1 MKFRNCVAYLLLLAG
16 LLCAGAGF
24 AQTTAFTYQGRL
36 TDNGAP
42 ASGNYDLRFT
52 TYDAL
57 AAGNLVAGPL
67 TNQLVMVT
75 NGLFTVSLDFGNS
88 FDGSDR
94 WLEIGVRPGGSNT
107 VPFTALIPRQAITP
121 TPYALLAQTVP
132 AGGIQGTVADTNLS
146 ANVARL
152 NQQQTYTA
160 PIDLNVDGGSV
171 PLTVT
176 GDPNNPANLLEI
188 TAPAN
193 TNVLVV
199 NAQGFLGINTT
210 NPTAMLTI
218 NANNGYNV
226 VSEFLSPSV
235 GWPGNSTF
243 HFDVNTT
250 PQSYQYHG
258 TNFNFEKQFCFWF
271 NRDNVGQRQSPD
283 EPMFG
288 NSLETDWID
297 PDSGERQVEYYL
309 SYVSPGGEWSGRP
322 EGWVMRKNYLSKV
335 FLADNWGIYDANNN
349 TLLTV
354 GDGSGRTIAT
364 GQFGGVGSASMH
376 LYGLLNIHTN
386 AQNSGGL
393 SLSGGVL
400 NIADTTG
407 TNYTSIFQSPPGNQN
422 GLVISSAYPAQ
433 NLTIQGFGQMTI
445 NQTAVLQPLGVT
457 TNVPLLLQGY
467 NGQNTNLLEVRDYAY
482 NLKAA
487 IDQNGNLFASG
498 ISGISGLVT
507 NNYPGAAFTT
517 PFSLNSPNHNNI
529 VQFFSN
535 DDGKVFEDFNG
546 YLRIGGNGYL
556 MLKSG
561 SSAVFNGPTGSTYF
575 GQEIYGGNFFEINNE
590 VNSVMRI
597 RGFSKV
603 MPVTPLH
610 INGGFGDMAS
620 NAVALTVT
628 APVNASA
635 DLQQWQSSGGGT
647 LARVDKQGNGYFAN
661 FRAGVTNIADMDTN
675 VVVTFSLPL
684 SSTNYSVV
692 VTPEFNTGGATW
704 WVDTKTTN
712 GFNFNLSAGVAG
724 GGNVSWQAV
733 LGQ

>member
-1 MKFRNCVAYLLLLAG
+1 MKFRNCVAYLMLVAG
-16 LLCAGAGF
+16 LLCGVGVGF

-42 ASGNYDLRFT
+42 ASGTYDLRFT

-67 TNQLVMVT
+67 TNQLVTVT
-75 NGLFTVSLDFGNS
+75 NGLFTVQLDFGNA

-94 WLEIGVRPGGSNT
+94 WLELGVRPGGSNDI
-107 VPFTALIPRQAITP
+107 PFTALNPRQQVTP
-121 TPYALLAQTVP
+121 TPYALFAQSAGAVNGNSVVASNSTTLGGTIQFAGNSAAPGYVWVATDANGTGQWQP
-132 AGGIQGTVADTNLS
+132 APNASNFTNAQLYGLTRYLIPGQNQFTYYKTAYTNPIYAADWTFDNIVAPNSL
-146 ANVARL
+146 
-152 NQQQTYTA
+152 
-160 PIDLNVDGGSV
+160 
-171 PLTVT
+171 
-176 GDPNNPANLLEI
+176 GDPQDDNTWHWGFNRTGGGVPQ
-188 TAPAN
+188 N
-193 TNVLVV
+193 TNAPSFVQSFESAWQNYPGLT
-199 NAQGFLGINTT
+199 QSEWWWGWSSPNTQ
-210 NPTAMLTI
+210 
-218 NANNGYNV
+218 
-226 VSEFLSPSV
+226 
-235 GWPGNSTF
+235 W
-243 HFDVNTT
+243 
-250 PQSYQYHG
+250 G
-258 TNFNFEKQFCFWF
+258 TNFSWRPFGMDFYWDTTTKEFRGSDMSW
-271 NRDNVGQRQSPD
+271 NVGSINIGNPLQSSYPIT
-283 EPMFG
+283 FG
-288 NSLETDWID
+288 TSSTEKKGTMEIYGSITTHTNGADL
-297 PDSGERQVEYYL
+297 
-309 SYVSPGGEWSGRP
+309 GGISIIG
-322 EGWVMRKNYLSKV
+322 
-335 FLADNWGIYDANNN
+335 
-349 TLLTV
+349 
-354 GDGSGRTIAT
+354 GS
-364 GQFGGVGSASMH
+364 
-376 LYGLLNIHTN
+376 LNI
-386 AQNSGGL
+386 
-393 SLSGGVL
+393 V
-400 NIADTTG
+400 DTG
-407 TNYTSIFQSPPGNQN
+407 TNYTSIFQSPPGNLN
-422 GLVISSAYPAQ
+422 GLVMSSAYPAQ
-433 NLTIQGFGQMTI
+433 NLTIRGFGQMTL

-467 NGQNTNLLEVRDYAY
+467 NGQSTNLLEVRDYAY

-635 DLQQWQSSGGGT
+635 DLQQWQSSGGST
-647 LARVDKQGNGYFAN
+647 LARVDNQGNGYFRN
-661 FRAGVTNIADMDTN
+661 FRAGVVNIADLDTN
-675 VVVTFSLPL
+675 VVVTFSSPL